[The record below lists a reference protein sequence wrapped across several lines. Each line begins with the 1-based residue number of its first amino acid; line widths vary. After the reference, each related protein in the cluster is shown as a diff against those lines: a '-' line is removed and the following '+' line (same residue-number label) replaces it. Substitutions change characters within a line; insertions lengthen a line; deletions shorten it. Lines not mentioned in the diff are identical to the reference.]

1 MTCSSPRSAAQC
13 PDRLPAGAGTA
24 EHGRSSAA
32 GRSIPVPV
40 PAPPVR
46 FLSIR
51 LRTARTEVRL
61 RPIDPWV
68 KAFGVQ
74 ISLFDPWVKAFEVR
88 ISLFDPWVKAF
99 EVRISLFDPWVKAF
113 EVRISLFDPWV
124 KAFEVRIS
132 LFDPWVTRVQDAAPQ
147 PVPVCSRRAQCI
159 SSSVPATIVSAVT
172 GTPMR
177 R

>member
-1 MTCSSPRSAAQC
+1 M
-13 PDRLPAGAGTA
+13 
-24 EHGRSSAA
+24 
-32 GRSIPVPV
+32 
-40 PAPPVR
+40 R

-68 KAFGVQ
+68 KAF
-74 ISLFDPWVKAFEVR
+74 EVR

-99 EVRISLFDPWVKAF
+99 EVQISLFDPWVKAF
-113 EVRISLFDPWV
+113 EVQISLFDPWV

>member
-13 PDRLPAGAGTA
+13 PDRLPAGARTA

-68 KAFGVQ
+68 KAFEVQ

-99 EVRISLFDPWVKAF
+99 EVRISLFDPWGVGA
-113 EVRISLFDPWV
+113 
-124 KAFEVRIS
+124 
-132 LFDPWVTRVQDAAPQ
+132 
-147 PVPVCSRRAQCI
+147 
-159 SSSVPATIVSAVT
+159 
-172 GTPMR
+172 
-177 R
+177 